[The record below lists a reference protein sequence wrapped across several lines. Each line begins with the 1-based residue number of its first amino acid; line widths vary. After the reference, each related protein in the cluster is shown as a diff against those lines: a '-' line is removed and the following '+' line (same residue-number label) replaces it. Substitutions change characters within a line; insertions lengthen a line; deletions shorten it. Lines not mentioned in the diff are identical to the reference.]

1 MDGVVTEGGSAVD
14 ESMLTGEPVP
24 VSKRVGDKV
33 IGASLNTSGALVMR
47 SERVGSATMLS
58 QIVQMVAQAQRSKAP
73 MQRMADVVASY
84 FVVSV
89 VAIAVLT
96 FFGWGFFGPAPS
108 WVFGLINAVAVLI
121 IACPCALGLATPT
134 ALMAGTGVAA
144 RHGILIK
151 DAEAL
156 ELIRHDLAHIMA
168 RAVQDI
174 WPDVKVTIGPVR
186 DYGWFYDFDRAEPFT
201 PEDLGQIEAR
211 MKQIINA
218 RDPVKTEVW
227 DRDAA
232 IAFYQAKNEPFKVE
246 LVEAIPAD
254 QKLRMY
260 WHGHWQDLCR
270 GPHLQHTG
278 QVPADSFKLMSVA
291 GAYWRGD
298 SRNKQLQRIYGVAFR
313 NREDLKAHLT
323 MLEEAAKRDHRKLGR
338 EMDLFHIQDEAPGMV
353 FWHPNGWTVY
363 RQLEDYMRGRLKS
376 AGYKEIKTPQVVD
389 RVLWEKSG
397 HWEAYRENMFI
408 VEVDE
413 EGAKEKRINALKPM
427 NCPCHVQVYNQGL
440 KSYRDLPLRLA
451 EFGSC
456 HRYESSG
463 SMHGLMRVRGFTQD
477 DAHIFCTEDQIEAEC
492 AGFIALLSSVY
503 KDLGFEKF
511 DIKLSTRPDV
521 RVGSDEVWDKA
532 ENALQKAIEGLGLPY
547 TINPG
552 DGAFYGPK
560 LDFKLTDAIGRE
572 WQCGTFQ
579 ADFNLPVRLDAE
591 FVGEDGAKHRPVM
604 LHRAV
609 LGSFERFIGILIENY
624 AGKLPF
630 WLAPRQVVVA
640 SIVSDADPFVHE
652 ITNALIKAGVRAEAD
667 TRNEKINYKVR
678 EHSVGKVPVILAI
691 GMKEVEER
699 TVSVRRLGDTR
710 TETMSLDQALAE
722 FGFAALPPAGH

>member
-1 MDGVVTEGGSAVD
+1 MGNITLTFPDG
-14 ESMLTGEPVP
+14 
-24 VSKRVGDKV
+24 
-33 IGASLNTSGALVMR
+33 N
-47 SERVGSATMLS
+47 
-58 QIVQMVAQAQRSKAP
+58 QRSFPAGITAGEVAASIAP
-73 MQRMADVVASY
+73 SLAKKTISASINGAHYDLAWPITADAKIMLHSMADD
-84 FVVSV
+84 
-89 VAIAVLT
+89 AI
-96 FFGWGFFGPAPS
+96 
-108 WVFGLINAVAVLI
+108 
-121 IACPCALGLATPT
+121 
-134 ALMAGTGVAA
+134 
-144 RHGILIK
+144 
-151 DAEAL
+151 AL
-156 ELIRHDLAHIMA
+156 ELIRHDCAHIMA

-186 DYGWFYDFDRAEPFT
+186 DEGWFYDFDRSEPFT
-201 PEDLGQIEAR
+201 PDDLALIEAKMR
-211 MKQIINA
+211 QIITA
-218 RDPVKTEVW
+218 REPVRTEVW
-227 DRDAA
+227 DRARA
-232 IAFYQAKNEPFKVE
+232 ISYYEGRGEPFKLE
-246 LVEAIPAD
+246 LIARIPEGED
-254 QKLRMY
+254 LRMY
-260 WHGHWQDLCR
+260 WHGDWQDLCR

-278 QVPADSFKLMSVA
+278 QVPSDAFKLTHIA
-291 GAYWRGD
+291 GAYWLGD
-298 SRNKQLQRIYGVAFR
+298 ATRPMLQRIYGLAFK
-313 NREDLKAHLT
+313 NRDDLKAHLV

-353 FWHPNGWTVY
+353 FWHPNGWTIY
-363 RQLEDYMRGRLKS
+363 RQLEDYMRGRLRV

-413 EGAKEKRINALKPM
+413 DGAKEKRINALKPM
-427 NCPCHVQVYNQGL
+427 NCPCHVQIFNQGL

-492 AGFIALLSSVY
+492 AAFIALLSSVY
-503 KDLGFEKF
+503 KDLGFDSF

-532 ENALQKAIEGLGLPY
+532 EGALQKAIEGLGLPY
-547 TINPG
+547 AIAEG

-560 LDFKLTDAIGRE
+560 LDFKLTDAIGRQ

-591 FVGEDGAKHRPVM
+591 YVGVDGAKHRPVM

-624 AGKLPF
+624 AGRFPF

-640 SIVSDADPFVHE
+640 SIVSDADTFVHE
-652 ITNALIKAGVRAEAD
+652 IVAALQKAGVRAEAD
-667 TRNEKINYKVR
+667 IRNEKINYKVR
-678 EHSVGKVPVILAI
+678 EHSVGRVPVIFAV
-691 GMKEVEER
+691 GMQEVADR
-699 TVSVRRLGDTR
+699 TVSVRRLG
-710 TETMSLDQALAE
+710 EQGSITMTLDAAIAE
-722 FGFAALPPAGH
+722 FGFAALPPTS